1 MLPTVFRV
9 CCHHPHLLACTA
21 RVQDKVKSFLTLHW
35 ADFDALPERKLL
47 GGSSEPSEHAT
58 AVASMCEAETAAIA
72 AKLRAKLDKVRLL
85 FSRFPAL
92 SFTPLWID
100 VMCNVRLCRALQS
113 WRR

>member
-1 MLPTVFRV
+1 MLVF
-9 CCHHPHLLACTA
+9 
-21 RVQDKVKSFLTLHW
+21 KSFLTLHW

-58 AVASMCEAETAAIA
+58 AVASMCEAETAIA

-92 SFTPLWID
+92 LFTPLR
-100 VMCNVRLCRALQS
+100 VRVQLIGHL
-113 WRR
+113 